1 MGVIELEQREP
12 MRDKTRTIGLLLMA
26 YGSPD
31 SLDDMEAYLLDIRGG
46 RPTSKELVEEI
57 KERYAEIGG
66 RSPLLGIT
74 REQATAVETELNRR
88 YADQAIDFRAYVGM
102 RHWEPRIRAAVEEMA
117 ADGITQAVAM
127 VMAPHSSRMSTGAY
141 YKSLVAAVSEV
152 DHNLDVA
159 WVENWHAHPGL
170 IEAIAEK
177 AEAAQARFEGQVPY
191 VIFTAHSLPARILA
205 QGDPYDEQ
213 LNETARLLAQRL
225 GLEPGRWRFSY
236 QSAGQSPEPWLGPQI
251 ESVVA
256 QLADAGEENL
266 LVVPIGFVCDHVEVL
281 YDIDIACKEI
291 AAEHGAWLERSHSLN
306 TSPTFINALADIAS
320 KKVEESNQ

>member
-1 MGVIELEQREP
+1 MKEL
-12 MRDKTRTIGLLLMA
+12 TSTVGLLLMA

-46 RPTSKELVEEI
+46 RPTSRELVNEI

-66 RSPLLGIT
+66 RSPLLDIT
-74 REQATAVETELNRR
+74 REQATALEAELNRR

-102 RHWEPRIRAAVEEMA
+102 RHWEPRIRAAVEQMA
-117 ADGITQAVAM
+117 ADGITHAVAM

-141 YKSLVAAVSEV
+141 YKSLVTAVSEV
-152 DHNLDVA
+152 DHDLDVA
-159 WVENWHAHPGL
+159 WVENWHDHPGL

-177 AEAAQARFEGQVPY
+177 AEATQARFEGEAPY

-225 GLEPGRWRFSY
+225 DLESGRWRFSY

-256 QLADAGEENL
+256 ELADAGEENL

-291 AAEHGAWLERSHSLN
+291 AARHGARLERSNSLN
-306 TSPTFINALADIAS
+306 TSPAFIGALADIAS
-320 KKVEESNQ
+320 EKLKGRSDSANEVRTS